1 MGDADMDT
9 QVVKFLRDLA
19 DEIENE
25 DATVDKYAYEP
36 PHVDEEIHGFRVEWF
51 E

>member
-1 MGDADMDT
+1 MSDANADD
-9 QVVKFLRDLA
+9 QVVAFLRDLA
-19 DEIENE
+19 QEIENG
-25 DATVDKYAYEP
+25 DATVSKYAYEP